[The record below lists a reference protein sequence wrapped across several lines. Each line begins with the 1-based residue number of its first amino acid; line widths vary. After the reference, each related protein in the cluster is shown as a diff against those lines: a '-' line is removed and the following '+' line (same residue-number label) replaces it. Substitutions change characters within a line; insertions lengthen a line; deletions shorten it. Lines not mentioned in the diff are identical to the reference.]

1 MGSYL
6 KLSPNTK
13 DSHQILSAIL
23 YKRIS
28 TSFQAII
35 ILSERGMLTEALT
48 QRRGMLEAL
57 FVLGALWQKPEIVE
71 DYINNDILRRRDIYL
86 NIQKSSKK
94 SREAV
99 SNFISE
105 DELNEIIKDLQ
116 EKSKNI
122 KYLSVKK
129 YSCEA
134 KLYDLFLT
142 DYSILSEAA
151 HHVTKDL
158 ERHIEID
165 DKDEIKSLIWG
176 PENCKP
182 VEILFPSVD
191 HMLKAIHIV
200 GNIFNLDTEGE
211 LSSFSMLVQKYS
223 PKLHSNLS

>member
-1 MGSYL
+1 
-6 KLSPNTK
+6 
-13 DSHQILSAIL
+13 
-23 YKRIS
+23 
-28 TSFQAII
+28 
-35 ILSERGMLTEALT
+35 MLTEALT